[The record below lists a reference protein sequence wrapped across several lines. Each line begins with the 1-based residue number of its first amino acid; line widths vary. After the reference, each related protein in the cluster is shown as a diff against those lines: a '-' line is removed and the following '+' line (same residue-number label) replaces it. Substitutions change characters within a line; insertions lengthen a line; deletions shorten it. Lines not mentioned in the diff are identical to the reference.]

1 MNSDTELAQWQRQW
15 QRQWQAAGGARNDTD
30 AAEALKRRV
39 TRDSRLQT
47 IGLIAPIL
55 VTIGIGG
62 AVIARA
68 RTLASPADVVLA
80 AEVWVFILVSWAGSL
95 WLARGTWRPLAETT
109 AAFIDLSIRRCR
121 SNLGAASFAA
131 WLYVC
136 QLLFVVL
143 WRLLSSSIELTAL
156 LTSWPVILLG
166 WVGVPVFFASRSW
179 FMRVQRAE
187 LDRLLELERQLKG
200 GPADEA

>member
-1 MNSDTELAQWQRQW
+1 MNSDSELVQWR
-15 QRQWQAAGGARNDTD
+15 RQWQAAAGARNDTD
-30 AAEALKRRV
+30 AAEALRRRV

-62 AVIARA
+62 TTVARA
-68 RTLASPADVVLA
+68 LTLASPANVVLA
-80 AEVWVFILVSWAGSL
+80 AEVWVFILVTWAGSL
-95 WLARGTWRPLAETT
+95 WLARGTWRPVGETT
-109 AAFIDLSIRRCR
+109 AAFIDISIRRCR
-121 SNLGAASFAA
+121 SNLRAASFGA
-131 WLYVC
+131 WLYIC
-136 QLLFVVL
+136 QLLFVLL
-143 WRLLSSSIELTAL
+143 WKFFSSVFDPMVV

-187 LDRLLELERQLKG
+187 LDRLLELERQLKA

>member
-15 QRQWQAAGGARNDTD
+15 QAPGGARNDAD
-30 AAEALKRRV
+30 SAEDLRRRV
-39 TRDSRLQT
+39 TRNSRLLT

-68 RTLASPADVVLA
+68 LTLASPADVALA
-80 AEVWVFILVSWAGSL
+80 AEVWVFILVAWAGSL
-95 WLARGTWRPLAETT
+95 WLARGTWHPLAETT
-109 AAFIDLSIRRCR
+109 AAFIDISIRRCR
-121 SNLGAASFAA
+121 SNLRAASFAA

-143 WRLLSSSIELTAL
+143 WRLLTSSIELTAL
-156 LTSWPVILLG
+156 LTAWPVILLG

-179 FMRVQRAE
+179 FMRVQRGE
-187 LDRLLELERQLKG
+187 LDRLLELERQLRA

>member
-1 MNSDTELAQWQRQW
+1 MNSDTELAEW
-15 QRQWQAAGGARNDTD
+15 QRQWQAPGARNDTD
-30 AAEALKRRV
+30 AAEALRRRV

-62 AVIARA
+62 GAIARA
-68 RTLASPADVVLA
+68 LTSASPADVVLA
-80 AEVWVFILVSWAGSL
+80 AEVWVFILVTWVGSL

-109 AAFIDLSIRRCR
+109 AAFIDISIRRRR
-121 SNLGAASFAA
+121 SNLQAATFAA

-143 WRLLSSSIELTAL
+143 WKLFSSAVELTAL
-156 LTSWPVILLG
+156 LTAWPVILLG
-166 WVGVPVFFASRSW
+166 WVGVPVFFASRAW

-187 LDRLLELERQLKG
+187 LDRLLELERQLKA
-200 GPADEA
+200 GPAGDEA

>member
-1 MNSDTELAQWQRQW
+1 MNSDTELARWR
-15 QRQWQAAGGARNDTD
+15 RQWQAGARNDLD
-30 AAEALKRRV
+30 AADALKRRA

-62 AVIARA
+62 GAIALA
-68 RTLASPADVVLA
+68 LTSASPADVSFA
-80 AEVWVFILVSWAGSL
+80 AETWVFILMTWAGSL
-95 WLARGTWRPLAETT
+95 WIARGTWRPLAETT
-109 AAFIDLSIRRCR
+109 AAFIDISIRRSR
-121 SNLGAASFAA
+121 SNLRAASFGA

-143 WRLLSSSIELTAL
+143 WKLFSSGSGLTAL

-187 LDRLLELERQLKG
+187 LDRLLELERQLRAA
-200 GPADEA
+200 PADEA

>member
-15 QRQWQAAGGARNDTD
+15 QAPEHAQNDTD
-30 AAEALKRRV
+30 VAEALKRRV

-62 AVIARA
+62 AAIAHALSRA
-68 RTLASPADVVLA
+68 SFADVLLA
-80 AEVWVFILVSWAGSL
+80 AEICVFILVTWAGSL

-109 AAFIDLSIRRCR
+109 AAFIDISVRRCR
-121 SNLGAASFAA
+121 SNLRAASFAA

-136 QLLFVVL
+136 QLLIVVL
-143 WRLLSSSIELTAL
+143 WRLVGSPVELTAL

-166 WVGVPVFFASRSW
+166 WVGMPVFFAWRSW
-179 FMRVQRAE
+179 FMRVQHAE
-187 LDRLLELERQLKG
+187 LDRLIELERQLKAG
-200 GPADEA
+200 QADET